1 MNGYP
6 PCTKSMDWFISP
18 QTIRCSSE
26 YRLHGF
32 APDPRDC
39 SKYYRCD
46 HNIGY
51 DNMATGEYE

>member
-1 MNGYP
+1 
-6 PCTKSMDWFISP
+6 MDWFISP